1 MKICLVN
8 KFHYIKGGSETYYFA
23 LGELLE
29 KNGHEVIYF
38 SMKDEK
44 NRSCVQEKY
53 FVENIDFNATMS
65 KLQTIKAAL
74 KMLYSFEAKNK
85 FKQLIEDEKPD
96 IIHLN
101 IFQSQLTGS
110 IVDIAEKYK
119 VPIVYTAHDLKSI
132 CPNYQM
138 MNHGEL
144 CERCI
149 HGNYWNCFKTGCM
162 KDSRAKSLLATMEAL
177 VYKWK
182 KTYQKMGL
190 IITPSAFYKRKIE
203 EAGIAKC
210 PVIHIPNFLP
220 EGTEYHCENPS
231 GDYFLYFGRLSRE
244 KGILTLVKAYAKAEV
259 EKPLYIVGTGPAKER
274 IKQLIAQEKLESRVK
289 MLGFKT
295 GQELKDIVE
304 NALCVCLTSEWYENG
319 PYSIMEAQAVGKP
332 VIVSDNGGLTEL
344 VENGITGYVVKS
356 KNINDLAEKLKLVN
370 NSTLDC
376 DKICNRASKQY
387 NVEGYAKRIIKLYE
401 DLVRGW

>member
-144 CERCI
+144 C
-149 HGNYWNCFKTGCM
+149 
-162 KDSRAKSLLATMEAL
+162 
-177 VYKWK
+177 
-182 KTYQKMGL
+182 
-190 IITPSAFYKRKIE
+190 
-203 EAGIAKC
+203 
-210 PVIHIPNFLP
+210 
-220 EGTEYHCENPS
+220 
-231 GDYFLYFGRLSRE
+231 
-244 KGILTLVKAYAKAEV
+244 
-259 EKPLYIVGTGPAKER
+259 
-274 IKQLIAQEKLESRVK
+274 
-289 MLGFKT
+289 
-295 GQELKDIVE
+295 
-304 NALCVCLTSEWYENG
+304 
-319 PYSIMEAQAVGKP
+319 
-332 VIVSDNGGLTEL
+332 
-344 VENGITGYVVKS
+344 
-356 KNINDLAEKLKLVN
+356 
-370 NSTLDC
+370 
-376 DKICNRASKQY
+376 
-387 NVEGYAKRIIKLYE
+387 
-401 DLVRGW
+401 